1 MSRPLPTDTYAGLD
15 AWIDAHF
22 DEQVQTL
29 QALVQVPTDT
39 PPGNNAPH
47 AERTAELL
55 QGFGLAVEKYPVPA
69 DAVHAYGLVSLTN
82 LIVRQPFGAAG
93 DTSGVKTGPTIAL
106 NAHGDVV
113 PPGEGWTHDPY
124 GGEVVPDARGG
135 KLYGRASAVSKSDF
149 TTFIYAL
156 RAVQALAAARAS
168 NTDGAPPLRGT
179 VELHFTY
186 DEEFGGELGPGW
198 LLKQGLTKP
207 DYLIA
212 AGFSYQVVTAH
223 NGCLQLE
230 VTLHGLA
237 SHAAYP
243 ATGIDALQAATK
255 LLTALYAH
263 NEVLKTR
270 RSQVAGIEHPYLN
283 VGRIE
288 GGSNTNVVPGKVVLK
303 LDRRMIPEEDAA
315 EVEAEVRQLIND
327 SVAACPGV
335 RVEVRRILLAH
346 SLKPQSANQPLVD
359 AIQRH
364 GQAVFGEPIPT
375 SGTPLYT
382 DVRLYGD
389 HGTAAVIY
397 GAGPRTVLESNA
409 KRADEHLQLDDLRR
423 ATKVVARTLVDL
435 LAG

>member
-1 MSRPLPTDTYAGLD
+1 MTEPMNAASPD

-22 DEQVQTL
+22 DEQVRFL

-55 QGFGLAVEKYPVPA
+55 AGMGLVAEKHHVPAVEVE
-69 DAVHAYGLVSLTN
+69 AYGLESITN
-82 LIVRQPFGAAG
+82 LVVRRRFGEG
-93 DTSGVKTGPTIAL
+93 GPVLAL

-113 PPGEGWTHDPY
+113 PPGEGWHHSPY
-124 GGEVVPDARGG
+124 GGEIEGG

-149 TTFIYAL
+149 STYTFAL
-156 RAVQALAAARAS
+156 RAVEALGLPLK
-168 NTDGAPPLRGT
+168 GA

-198 LLKQGLTKP
+198 LLKKGLTKP
-207 DYLIA
+207 DLLIA

-223 NGCLQLE
+223 NGCLQME

-243 ATGIDALQAATK
+243 QTGVDALQAANV
-255 LLTALYAH
+255 LLTALYAY
-263 NEVLKTR
+263 NGVLRER
-270 RSQVAGIEHPYLN
+270 RSAVAGITHPYLN

-303 LDRRMIPEEDAA
+303 IDRRMIPEEDSAA
-315 EVEAEVRQLIND
+315 VEAEVRQLIEQTV
-327 SVAACPGV
+327 SRCPGI
-335 RVEVRRILLAH
+335 RLEVRRLLLAN
-346 SLKPQSANQPLVD
+346 SLKPLPGNAVLVA
-359 AIQRH
+359 AIQKH
-364 GQAVFGEPIPT
+364 GQAVFGEPIPE

-382 DVRLYGD
+382 DVRLYGE
-389 HGTAAVIY
+389 HGVPAVIY

-409 KRADEHLQLDDLRR
+409 KRADEHVELEDLRR
-423 ATKVVARTLVDL
+423 ATKVIARTIIDILR
-435 LAG
+435 